1 MSRAIDNGRQWYRL
15 FCVKGLGPKRLHMIY
30 RVLGDSRVTVNELL
44 QTDWPSFQR
53 LLPKLGKPLFEAI
66 QESNSIRMNP
76 DYERLIDKDI
86 KIIHLGH
93 EHYPDI
99 LVQRMQY
106 NAPPL
111 LFCKGCLGLL
121 KSDGLAIVGSRD
133 ASPKG
138 LALASQFAAELALQ
152 GKNVISGYAKG
163 VDTKAHLGALEEDG
177 TTTIV
182 LSSGI
187 LGFSRK
193 QVFKDVRWEGNV
205 LVVSQFHP
213 SEKWSGRNAM
223 IRNKL
228 VCALSQAVIVIEA
241 GDEVNDRGQMSG
253 TFDAGKTALQMGIP
267 LFVVDPCVLEA
278 QPRGNGR
285 LIEMGGIEINP
296 RDGIT
301 TVLDRLRRIEQA
313 IVTSTHQHEELG
325 QLSMF

>member
-1 MSRAIDNGRQWYRL
+1 MNRAIDNGRQWYRL
-15 FCVKGLGPKRLHMIY
+15 FCVKGLGPKRLHLIY
-30 RVLGDSRVTVNELL
+30 RVLKDSRVAVDELFRI
-44 QTDWPSFQR
+44 DWPHFQQ

-66 QESNSIRMNP
+66 QGSYSARMNP
-76 DYERLIDKDI
+76 DYEQLIDKGI

-93 EHYPDI
+93 EYYPDI

-111 LFCKGCLGLL
+111 LFCKGHLGLL
-121 KSDGLAIVGSRD
+121 KSAGIAIVGSRD

-177 TTTIV
+177 TTTII

-193 QVFKDVRWEGNV
+193 QVFKDVRWERNV
-205 LVVSQFHP
+205 LAISQFHP
-213 SEKWSGRNAM
+213 SEKWSARNAM

-228 VCALSQAVIVIEA
+228 VCALSQAVIVVEA
-241 GDEVNDRGQMSG
+241 GDEVDDRGKMSG
-253 TFDAGKTALQMGIP
+253 TFDAGKTALQMGVP
-267 LFVVDPCVLEA
+267 LFVVDPCILEA
-278 QPRGNGR
+278 QPKGNR
-285 LIEMGGIEINP
+285 KLIERGGIKINS

-301 TVLDRLRRIEQA
+301 TMLEHLKCTEQA
-313 IVTSTHQHEELG
+313 VVTSTHQREEVE
-325 QLSMF
+325 QLPMF